1 MRVQSFRESHVWQR
15 AIELTVAVYAL
26 TKAMPRDELFGLTCQ
41 IRRAA
46 VSIPS
51 NIAEGQSR
59 GSKKEFRHF
68 LATARGSNA
77 EVQTQLVLIRALGFS
92 SHESIAVC
100 ELLALEVARMLNGLM
115 ATLRDS
121 PALPTTNSQLS

>member
-1 MRVQSFRESHVWQR
+1 MRVRSFRELHVWQR
-15 AIELTVAVYAL
+15 GIEPTTAVYTL
-26 TKAMPRDELFGLTCQ
+26 TKAMPREELFGLTSQ

-77 EVQTQLVLIRALGFS
+77 EVQTQLVLIRALGLGKE
-92 SHESIAVC
+92 ESVATC
-100 ELLALEVARMLNGLM
+100 EALALEVARMLNGLM
-115 ATLRDS
+115 ATLRDT
-121 PALPTTNSQLS
+121 PLPTTNFQLPT